1 VISYVGGKYV
11 PHEDAKISVDDRAIM
26 FGDSVFDITRTF
38 GGVAFRL
45 DEHLDRLLKS
55 MRYVEMD
62 GDRLMPEIR
71 EATDEVLSRNTQE
84 IADVGDVLVEQI
96 VTRGAISAA
105 GVDTNAVPPCVIVKL
120 RALYFSSFAPFYRT
134 GIDLHSS
141 LLTSSFAG
149 PMDPRVKGANR
160 LANTRAELKGERMR
174 SQGRGHWTVMFNA
187 DGSVAETHS
196 ANLAI
201 VSEGKLMVPPE
212 RDMLGGISLMT
223 LIELAHSIG
232 LEIERRKLTLY
243 DIINADETMLTATSF
258 AMLPVTGLDGIKLRD
273 GREAFSQIQRAWFD
287 YVGLDFVAQAEEWVA
302 GKRRPTPSSAHS

>member
-1 VISYVGGKYV
+1 MITYVGGKYV

-45 DEHLDRLLKS
+45 EEHLDRLLKS

-62 GDRLMPEIR
+62 GDALMPEIR
-71 EATDEVLSRNTQE
+71 EATDEVLSRNTPE

-105 GVDTNAVPPCVIVKL
+105 GADSNAVAACVIVKL

-174 SQGRGHWTVMFNA
+174 SQGRGHWTVMFNS

-223 LIELAHSIG
+223 LIELAQSVG
-232 LEIERRKLTLY
+232 LEVERRKLTLY

-258 AMLPVTGLDGIKLRD
+258 ALLPVSGLDGIKLRN

-287 YVGLDFVAQAEEWVA
+287 YVGLDFVTQAEEWVA
-302 GKRRPTPSSAHS
+302 GKRRPSAAPAHS

>member
-1 VISYVGGKYV
+1 VITYVGGKYV

-96 VTRGAISAA
+96 VTRGAIAAA
-105 GVDTNAVPPCVIVKL
+105 GVDSNAVPPCIIVKL

-258 AMLPVTGLDGIKLRD
+258 ALLPVTGLDGIKLRD

-302 GKRRPTPSSAHS
+302 GKRRPTPSPAHS